1 MKRIVFIIL
10 CFNTILLQGQDPSFS
25 QFDLNM
31 IYSNPGFSGY
41 EGGTKSLLHS
51 RNQWNSLNDN
61 FNTSIF
67 ELSSNIK
74 LNPNNRK
81 TRTSWGPGIGLTTED
96 LGILLSGN
104 SVFIKKTELMLYPM
118 TFHMK
123 LAEVWYLS
131 GGAGINFRK
140 YSLESNSLIFSD
152 QWGEYGV
159 FNPITNAPINTFIHD
174 GTKIDGSFGFIITKH
189 GKYQSN
195 RGNRFMLGSS
205 LNHITKPS
213 ESFSGNEN
221 KESMIPLKHIIH
233 AEWFYGI
240 PAYKRT
246 FIPYVKTIFKHERYI
261 DEYYDVFKPWG
272 ESKISKTEFGTT
284 AILSN
289 TNIELGLLYR
299 LVHNYNNYHIQTII
313 PIFRFLKSFEKLK
326 IGLSYSYDMNIA
338 GSNRL
343 NIGNTGSTHE
353 MGLIIYLFSSKGKGK
368 SIGNTDCPAFMKNGA
383 LFEDIYNNGL
393 NKRK

>member
-10 CFNTILLQGQDPSFS
+10 CFNTILLHGQDPSFS

-81 TRTSWGPGIGLTTED
+81 TRTLWGPGIGVTTED

-140 YSLESNSLIFSD
+140 YSLESNSISSPIS
-152 QWGEYGV
+152 GV
-159 FNPITNAPINTFIHD
+159 N
-174 GTKIDGSFGFIITKH
+174 
-189 GKYQSN
+189 
-195 RGNRFMLGSS
+195 M
-205 LNHITKPS
+205 
-213 ESFSGNEN
+213 
-221 KESMIPLKHIIH
+221 
-233 AEWFYGI
+233 
-240 PAYKRT
+240 
-246 FIPYVKTIFKHERYI
+246 
-261 DEYYDVFKPWG
+261 VFLTP
-272 ESKISKTEFGTT
+272 
-284 AILSN
+284 
-289 TNIELGLLYR
+289 
-299 LVHNYNNYHIQTII
+299 
-313 PIFRFLKSFEKLK
+313 
-326 IGLSYSYDMNIA
+326 
-338 GSNRL
+338 
-343 NIGNTGSTHE
+343 
-353 MGLIIYLFSSKGKGK
+353 
-368 SIGNTDCPAFMKNGA
+368 
-383 LFEDIYNNGL
+383 
-393 NKRK
+393 